1 MKFVKRISL
10 FFIYPISM
18 FSLGF
23 ASNMALMEYFYPG
36 RENKNTQMKAVAD
49 GDSDKVPAGEN
60 AGGFMDDSARESV
73 VGAGG
78 TIGGSAGNSTG
89 GTIGQSAE
97 ETMEVSLQDEPIVTA
112 NTQYVILKYNTVTEE
127 TVEDEGAAPDKFMG
141 LNRDKLV
148 REIQEYNQNPSLTDL
163 EEGFSFME
171 LVSFSP
177 AKVVVRKSYEP
188 FVWEDGFFLINE
200 NHYVVV
206 YDKSLSNVFMNT
218 DILVENLPESLQ
230 KEILSMKYVES
241 EKELYNFL
249 ESYSS

>member
-36 RENKNTQMKAVAD
+36 RENKNIQIKTTTDETNEKMSAD
-49 GDSDKVPAGEN
+49 EKTGAPQESAKEEFNWESPGQLKEDS
-60 AGGFMDDSARESV
+60 
-73 VGAGG
+73 
-78 TIGGSAGNSTG
+78 I
-89 GTIGQSAE
+89 
-97 ETMEVSLQDEPIVTA
+97 EVSLRDEPIVTA
-112 NTQYVILKYNTVTEE
+112 DTQYMILKHNMATGEE
-127 TVEDEGAAPDKFMG
+127 MEEEEAAPDKFMG
-141 LNRDKLV
+141 LNRDELV

-177 AKVVVRKSYEP
+177 TRVVVRKSYEP
-188 FVWEDGFFLINE
+188 LVWDDGFFLINE

-230 KEILSMKYVES
+230 KEILSMKYVEN